1 MFFTTSTFFRILFK
15 LFFMFTTGANF
26 VLSWTGNCSSSC
38 VMHLMGLLN
47 ILIWL
52 DGSFQCLWLVFEG
65 LFNLHWT
72 DVTDAFHNML
82 LLKFNDWDE
91 PFVLLNILW
100 MTMLTGILDHS
111 VVYIDSCNDC
121 CVYKVLAET
130 FWNYK
135 TVPNINLPNIDDTC
149 IYLRLFKWKVNFI
162 YIVRFTCKWK
172 VCLMKKY
179 SKELRFII
187 LWYIK

>member
-1 MFFTTSTFFRILFK
+1 MTWGSLCFINFIYLIYSCLNLVLTYLCLIKKYYFVYKHVSCPHIHYFFFTTSTFFRILFK

-26 VLSWTGNCSSSC
+26 FLSWTGNCSSSC

-111 VVYIDSCNDC
+111 VVYIDQ
-121 CVYKVLAET
+121 LT
-130 FWNYK
+130 
-135 TVPNINLPNIDDTC
+135 
-149 IYLRLFKWKVNFI
+149 
-162 YIVRFTCKWK
+162 
-172 VCLMKKY
+172 
-179 SKELRFII
+179 
-187 LWYIK
+187 

>member
-1 MFFTTSTFFRILFK
+1 MYLVHISIMFFTTSTFFRILFK

-26 VLSWTGNCSSSC
+26 FLSWTGNCSSSC

-111 VVYIDSCNDC
+111 VVYIDSSTYF
-121 CVYKVLAET
+121 VHVMI
-130 FWNYK
+130 
-135 TVPNINLPNIDDTC
+135 V
-149 IYLRLFKWKVNFI
+149 VFI
-162 YIVRFTCKWK
+162 KN
-172 VCLMKKY
+172 
-179 SKELRFII
+179 
-187 LWYIK
+187 